1 MAWKPRIWNWVRLAQ
16 VEDVGGCGWLFPL
29 TMVSTA
35 PTMVAMPSV
44 AMNAFTCRRTMM
56 KPFTV
61 PISTPMRS
69 ASAMAGHIGQ
79 CCCDWRMAT
88 TTALRFAVAPMLRS
102 NAPVAS
108 GTTTASPRSAATACS
123 EAIECTV
130 LSVRKRWGS
139 QIPKIR
145 MNKAHRYRPL
155 KRSNPNPGRLPIILM
170 CPATFP
176 GRGSP
181 RWGKRWPGK
190 TRGSTAGRGRTA
202 PQDLPADGAGGGPP
216 VPAHDHALA
225 DGGQFID
232 VRRTDH
238 VGGACRGRLHQLGVQ
253 HGLGAH
259 VHALRRLVEQEHR
272 RLAAQPLGEHD
283 LLLVA
288 AAERLQGQVDQTR
301 RPDAEPL
308 EPAERGPALGPPPH
322 RAEPAERPQAGQR
335 DVFPS
340 REAQDRRVPDPVRR
354 QVGQAVPHGQV
365 RPGRRE
371 PHTASGHH
379 LAGPAGG
386 PEGGAQ
392 HRFAA

>member
-1 MAWKPRIWNWVRLAQ
+1 
-16 VEDVGGCGWLFPL
+16 
-29 TMVSTA
+29 
-35 PTMVAMPSV
+35 
-44 AMNAFTCRRTMM
+44 
-56 KPFTV
+56 
-61 PISTPMRS
+61 
-69 ASAMAGHIGQ
+69 MAGHIGQ

-88 TTALRFAVAPMLRS
+88 TTALRFAVAPMRGRTRRS
-102 NAPVAS
+102 RA
-108 GTTTASPRSAATACS
+108 GRPRPARASAATACS

-145 MNKAHRYRPL
+145 MNRAHRYRPL
-155 KRSNPNPGRLPIILM
+155 KRSNPKPGRLPVILM
-170 CPATFP
+170 CPAAFP

-181 RWGKRWPGK
+181 RSGKQCRK
-190 TRGSTAGRGRTA
+190 TRGSTLVAGALPSRHSRLMVRAETSPPSRSAAGRPSRHTITRWQMAASSSTSEELITMAA
-202 PQDLPADGAGGGPP
+202 PAA
-216 VPAHDHALA
+216 AACTSWACSTALA
-225 DGGQFID
+225 PTSTPWVGSSSRNTAGS
-232 VRRTDH
+232 RRSH
-238 VGGACRGRLHQLGVQ
+238 
-253 HGLGAH
+253 
-259 VHALRRLVEQEHR
+259 LR
-272 RLAAQPLGEHD
+272 EHD

-288 AAERLQGQVDQTR
+288 AAERLQGQVDQAR

-308 EPAERGPALGPPPH
+308 EPAERRAALGPAPH

-340 REAQDRRVPDPVRR
+340 REAQDRRVPYPVRR

-371 PHTASGHH
+371 PYTASGQH